1 LLKRLHQ
8 CNQTSHLNDLN
19 NFNNYLDIDKINSQL
34 ERAEIQKRVLNA
46 SRGPAVW
53 ALRAQTDKREYSKR
67 MIEILQNTDNLSLK
81 EAMITELDIS
91 KTEEIGLNSKKNR
104 KKKNKGC

>member
-1 LLKRLHQ
+1 MNR
-8 CNQTSHLNDLN
+8 
-19 NFNNYLDIDKINSQL
+19 IKI
-34 ERAEIQKRVLNA
+34 EIQKRILNA

-81 EAMITELDIS
+81 EAMITELDIG
-91 KTEEIGLNSKKNR
+91 KTEEIGLNSKKILQQKLR
-104 KKKNKGC
+104 STLKIFQKIK